1 MDGEINMKILTKDE
15 FNKQAMT
22 SKTPYLIDFYAD
34 WCGPCRMLG
43 PVLEELSE
51 DPDLK
56 GKLNFAKVNTEET
69 PELAEEH
76 NVSGI
81 PCLIIFK
88 NGKEATRIVGFA
100 PKTIMKAKIKAAV
113 EDL

>member
-1 MDGEINMKILTKDE
+1 MNTLTKE
-15 FNKQAMT
+15 QYEKQVLT

-34 WCGPCRMLG
+34 WCGPCKMLG
-43 PVLEELSE
+43 PVLEELSA
-51 DPDLK
+51 DNDFK
-56 GKLNFAKVNTEET
+56 GKINFGKINTEDH
-69 PELAEEH
+69 PELAEEN

-100 PKTIMKAKIKAAV
+100 PKTIMKAKIKSAL
-113 EDL
+113 ETL